1 VITSIIRNGGYN
13 MPVADQK
20 EQLGRIRLQIDD
32 IDAHLV
38 ELLSR
43 RAQLAIEI
51 GAVKGREGKPFF
63 TPERERE
70 IFAKLDKTNPGPL
83 QTKQLTAIFREIISA
98 ARAAEKPLFAAYWG
112 PAGTYTHLATVKT
125 FGESSTLVPVESIEE
140 VFRAVEHG
148 DADYGVVPIENSVAG
163 IVPETLDLFPS
174 TSVKICAETYIPVH
188 HHLVTTCATL
198 ADVKRVYS
206 GPQPEHQCR
215 NWLRQHLPNAQIV
228 SLAPTAKAALA
239 AKEDSTGA
247 AIANSMAAEL
257 IDIPI
262 LVEHI
267 EDDPHNQT
275 RFLVVGFNEP
285 ARTGKDKTS
294 LMFSLGNRP
303 GELYRALGAFN
314 EFGVNLMMI
323 ESRRARRSFDYN
335 FFCDCVGHRLDENV
349 QSALDALRTLSHD
362 ITILGSYPAAEFA

>member
-1 VITSIIRNGGYN
+1 
-13 MPVADQK
+13 M
-20 EQLGRIRLQIDD
+20 
-32 IDAHLV
+32 
-38 ELLSR
+38 
-43 RAQLAIEI
+43 LA
-51 GAVKGREGKPFF
+51 
-63 TPERERE
+63 
-70 IFAKLDKTNPGPL
+70 
-83 QTKQLTAIFREIISA
+83 
-98 ARAAEKPLFAAYWG
+98 
-112 PAGTYTHLATVKT
+112 
-125 FGESSTLVPVESIEE
+125 VESIED
-140 VFRAVEHG
+140 VFKAVEHG

-163 IVPETLDLFPS
+163 IVPETLDMFPH
-174 TSVKICAETYIPVH
+174 TSVRICAETYIAVR
-188 HHLVTTCATL
+188 HHLVTTCASL
-198 ADVKRVYS
+198 DQIQRVYS
-206 GPQPEHQCR
+206 GPQPERQCR
-215 NWLRQHLPNAQIV
+215 AWLRQHLPNAEIV
-228 SLAPTAKAALA
+228 NVAPTAKAAEK
-239 AKEDSTGA
+239 AKQDKNGA

-267 EDDPHNQT
+267 EDNPHNQT

-314 EFGVNLMMI
+314 DFGVNLMMI

-362 ITILGSYPAAEFA
+362 ITILGSYPMSDSL